1 MAIEILKEKCIGCGI
16 CFKSCP
22 YDAFEFEPYDGNKL
36 GKVAKVNSKCSFC
49 NQCLTACKFGAIKEV
64 QTGGAVD
71 LSEYKHIWV
80 YAEQRHGKLQNV
92 ALELIGEGRRL
103 AKDISE
109 DTQVCAVLVGNNIDH
124 LAEECITYGAEKVYM
139 IQDPLLEQYT
149 TDAYTK
155 VITDA
160 IDEYKPEI
168 VLYGATHIGRDL
180 APRIAARCN
189 TGLTADCTHLDVKVS
204 KYIEFAKANT
214 TLDTSTLDPND
225 PSTGIKQTRPAF
237 GGNLMATIVC
247 PKTRPQMSTVRPG
260 VMQKIEPLVCPKA
273 EIVNVKPVIA
283 EDDIRIKVVEVVK
296 SAKELV
302 SLTDAKI
309 ICSGGRGLGD
319 ASGFELIKKFADKVG
334 GVVGSSRAA
343 VDAGWIDHSH
353 QVGQTGTTV
362 KPEIYFACG
371 ISGAIQHLAGMQT
384 SKCIVAINKDADA
397 PIMEIA
403 DYAIVGD
410 LYKVIPELIKEWDNA
425 EALYDATT
433 RVEGE
438 FPEACEVK

>member
-1 MAIEILKEKCIGCGI
+1 MAIEILKDKCTGCGL

-22 YDAFEFEPYDGNKL
+22 YDAFEFEAYDGNKL
-36 GKVAKVNSKCSFC
+36 GRVAKVNSKCSFC
-49 NQCLTACKFGAIKEV
+49 NQCLTACKFGAIQEIKDTEV
-64 QTGGAVD
+64 VD
-71 LSEYKHIWV
+71 LSAYKHVWV
-80 YAEQRHGKLQNV
+80 FAEQRKGKLMNV
-92 ALELIGEGRRL
+92 ALELIGEGKRL
-103 AKDISE
+103 AKEISD
-109 DTQVCAVLVGNNIDH
+109 DTDTCAVLVGNNIDH
-124 LAEECITYGAEKVYM
+124 LAAECFAYGADKVYM
-139 IQDPLLEQYT
+139 IQDPLLETYT
-149 TDAYTK
+149 TDGYTK
-155 VITDA
+155 AITDA
-160 IDEYKPEI
+160 IHAYKPEI

-189 TGLTADCTHLDVKVS
+189 TGLTADCTRLDVKVS
-204 KYIEFAKANT
+204 SYIDFAKKKT

-237 GGNLMATIVC
+237 GGNLMATIIC

-260 VMQKIEPLVCPKA
+260 VMQKREKVEGA
-273 EIVNVKPVIA
+273 TGEIINYKPQLTK
-283 EDDIRIKVVEVVK
+283 DDIHVQVVEVVK

-302 SLTDAKI
+302 SLTDADI

-343 VDAGWIDHSH
+343 VDAGWIDQSH

-362 KPEIYFACG
+362 KPKIYFACG

-384 SKCIVAINKDADA
+384 SDFIVAINKDPDA

-403 DYAIVGD
+403 DYCIVGD
-410 LYKVIPELIKEWDNA
+410 LYKVIPEIINEWDKAEDLHDAAMKNA
-425 EALYDATT
+425 
-433 RVEGE
+433 
-438 FPEACEVK
+438 

>member
-1 MAIEILKEKCIGCGI
+1 MAIEILKEKCIGCGQ

-36 GKVAKVNSKCSFC
+36 GKVAKVNAKCSFC
-49 NQCLTACKFGAIKEV
+49 NQCLTACKFGAIQEKKQEA
-64 QTGGAVD
+64 AVD
-71 LSEYKHIWV
+71 LSAYKHIWV
-80 YAEQRHGKLQNV
+80 FAEQRQGKIQNV
-92 ALELIGEGRRL
+92 ALELIGEGKRL
-103 AKDISE
+103 AKDISD
-109 DTQVCAVLVGNNIDH
+109 DTQLCAVLIGNNIDH
-124 LAEECITYGAEKVYM
+124 LAQECFEYGADKVYM
-139 IQDPLLEQYT
+139 VQDPLLENYT
-149 TDAYTK
+149 TDGYTK
-155 VITDA
+155 VMKQL

-168 VLYGATHIGRDL
+168 VLYGATHIGRDF

-260 VMQKIEPLVCPKA
+260 VMQKQERVPGA
-273 EIVNVKPVIA
+273 TGEIVNVKPDIKA
-283 EDDIRIKVVEVVK
+283 SDIRIEIKDIVK
-296 SAKELV
+296 SMKEMV

-319 ASGFELIKKFADKVG
+319 ASGFQLIQEFADKVG

-384 SKCIVAINKDADA
+384 SNCIVAINKDPDA
-397 PIMEIA
+397 PIMEVA

-410 LYKVIPELIKEWDNA
+410 LYKVIPEIIAEWDNA

-433 RVEGE
+433 
-438 FPEACEVK
+438 K

>member
-1 MAIEILKEKCIGCGI
+1 MAIEILKDKCIGCGQ
-16 CFKSCP
+16 CFKACP

-36 GKVAKVNSKCSFC
+36 GKVAKVNAKCSFC
-49 NQCLTACKFGAIKEV
+49 NQCLTACKFGAIQEKKQEA
-64 QTGGAVD
+64 AVD
-71 LSEYKHIWV
+71 LSAYKHIWV
-80 YAEQRHGKLQNV
+80 FAEQRQGKIQNV
-92 ALELIGEGRRL
+92 ALELIGEGKRL

-109 DTQVCAVLVGNNIDH
+109 DTQLCAVLMGINIDH
-124 LAEECITYGAEKVYM
+124 LAHECFEYGAEKVYM
-139 IQDPLLEQYT
+139 VQDPLLENYT
-149 TDAYTK
+149 TDGYTK
-155 VITDA
+155 VMKQL

-168 VLYGATHIGRDL
+168 VLYGATHIGRDF

-237 GGNLMATIVC
+237 GGNLMATIIC

-260 VMQKIEPLVCPKA
+260 VMQKQERVPGATGEV
-273 EIVNVKPVIA
+273 VNVKPDIKA
-283 EDDIRIKVVEVVK
+283 SDIRIEIKDIVK
-296 SAKELV
+296 SMKEMV

-319 ASGFELIKKFADKVG
+319 ASGFELIQKFADKVG

-384 SKCIVAINKDADA
+384 SNCIVAINKDPDA
-397 PIMEIA
+397 PIMEVA

-410 LYKVIPELIKEWDNA
+410 LYKVIPEIIAEWDNA

-433 RVEGE
+433 
-438 FPEACEVK
+438 K